1 MSELLGRVVD
11 HAHGALELLL
21 GAADGRRQFRERQLA
36 DHAEVDIAS
45 GLFSALGN
53 RTKDESDCN
62 ATLEGS

>member
-11 HAHGALELLL
+11 HAHGALEFLL
-21 GAADGRRQFRERQLA
+21 GAADGRRQFRERHLA

-53 RTKDESDCN
+53 RTKNECDRD
-62 ATLEGS
+62 ATLERS